1 MTTRPTLPFINPA
14 TGEQF
19 GQVAMT
25 TPAEIAQAHQELRR
39 NSLVWSQ
46 KSPAERA
53 AILKKFQKLL
63 IDYTDEITTTINQ
76 DTGKS
81 RQDALS
87 ELFLV
92 VNKLDEYRKRAPQW
106 LAPERISPGLY
117 FFKRYYAEPRPYG
130 VVGIIGPWNLPLD
143 LTIPPAVSALLA
155 GNTVL
160 LKPSEVTA
168 ATGVLIEKL
177 FQSVP
182 ELSPYIRVLHGD
194 GSVGAALVQSRPDLI
209 FLTGSVQTGRRVA
222 MAAAEQM
229 IPFLCELG
237 GKDPMIVLDDADI
250 PQAARWGAWG
260 AYFHSGQTCVS
271 VERIYVLEAVYDQ
284 FVQQAL
290 EETKKVKL
298 GYSPDIANPNHIGP
312 LSFERQ
318 VGIIEDHLQD
328 ALAKGAKILYGGQR
342 QGMFMEPTLI
352 VDVDHSM
359 KLMRE
364 ETFGPIMPIM
374 KVKDEAEAIRLA
386 NDSHYGLSA
395 CVWSRNWE
403 RAEQVARQ
411 LEVGS
416 AVINDSLAHY
426 AVPLLPFGGVK
437 GSGTARTHSKQEV
450 LQFTQT
456 RSYGVGGA
464 PVALDIATRLRNPNH
479 YHTAHFLLHT
489 VFGVTPEQKL
499 RPFRSLVKNKPEG
512 SRPGRTLAALTLLST
527 AAILALGLLRAK
539 K

>member
-1 MTTRPTLPFINPA
+1 MTSKPTLPFTNPG
-14 TGEQF
+14 TGREF
-19 GQVAMT
+19 GRIAMT
-25 TPAEIAQAHQELRR
+25 TPEEVALAHQEMRR
-39 NSLVWSQ
+39 NFLIWRQ

-53 AILKKFQKLL
+53 TIFKKFQKVL
-63 IDYTDEITTTINQ
+63 IDHADEITTTINQ

-92 VNKLDEYRKRAPQW
+92 INKLDEYRKRAPQW
-106 LAPERISPGLY
+106 LAPERVSPGLY
-117 FFKRYYAEPRPYG
+117 FFKRYYAEPYPYG
-130 VVGIIGPWNLPLD
+130 VVGIIGPWNLPFD
-143 LTIPPAVSALLA
+143 LTIPPAVSAMLA

-222 MAAAEQM
+222 VAAAELM

-271 VERIYVLEAVYDQ
+271 VERIYVLESVYDQ
-284 FVQQAL
+284 FVECAI

-298 GYSPDIANPNHIGP
+298 GYSPDISNPNHIGP
-312 LSFERQ
+312 LTFERQ
-318 VGIIEDHLQD
+318 AAIIEDHLQD
-328 ALAKGAKILYGGQR
+328 ALAKGAKIVCGGR
-342 QGMFMEPTLI
+342 RNGLFMEPTL
-352 VDVDHSM
+352 VVNVDHTM

-364 ETFGPIMPIM
+364 ETFGPVMPIM
-374 KVKDEAEAIRLA
+374 KVKDETEAIQLA

-403 RAEQVARQ
+403 RAEAIARQ

-450 LQFTQT
+450 MQFTQM

-464 PVALDIATRLRNPNH
+464 PVAVDVATRLRNPNH
-479 YHTAHFLLHT
+479 YHTANFLLHT

-499 RPFRSLVKNKPEG
+499 RPFRQLVKGKPG
-512 SRPGRTLAALTLLST
+512 SSRPGRKLAALALLST
-527 AAILALGLLRAK
+527 AAMLVLGLLRARK
-539 K
+539 